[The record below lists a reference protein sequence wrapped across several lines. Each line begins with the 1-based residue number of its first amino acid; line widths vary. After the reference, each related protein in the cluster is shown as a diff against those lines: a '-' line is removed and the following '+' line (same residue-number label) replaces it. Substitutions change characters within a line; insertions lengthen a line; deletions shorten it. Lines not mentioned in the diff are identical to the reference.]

1 MNRLE
6 PLAFPLN
13 GQALIEAS
21 AGTGKTYTI
30 SSFYLRLIL
39 GHGCEPLPVEEVL
52 IVTFTNAA
60 TNELK
65 ERLHARLH
73 QAFVDFEK
81 GSSDD
86 EFIQA
91 LIDALANKSESS
103 LKLAKQRLLVAM
115 QSMDNAAIYTIHS
128 FCQRMLLEYAFER
141 GALYEQR
148 LILDDS
154 EWQKLAIT
162 DFWRQF
168 VADMP
173 RAELQL
179 FLQQWPSPNALLQ
192 NIRPLLNRD
201 VHLVSDKQEHV
212 DKEKI
217 ARLLNEYEAAVEAL
231 KTWWLQNDVMQQI
244 QDAGLKANAKLA
256 KPDTLKQMQS
266 FAHGSRLQLKIGKA
280 DSWEVF
286 SAEKVAAAAKKGSQD
301 LSHLNF
307 EQFDHLHQLQEQV
320 LQHLRLYYVAFS
332 VDWMRTRMAE
342 QKRRFNLISPDDL
355 LRNLEQV
362 LHHELQGEPLAA
374 AIADKYPVAMVDE
387 FQDTDPIQ
395 FSIFQRIY
403 ISNQVGDQDKKP
415 VNKETS
421 LILIGDPKQAIY
433 GFRGGDIFTYLKA
446 KQLISEQRQYTLAK
460 NFRSQQALVASLNR
474 LFQPQNNAFEFGEAI
489 PYHQVEAHKGHVG
502 LQQEGASIAAL
513 QFGFLTQV
521 EEGKYWS
528 WANASQLLAQHFA
541 EQIADLLGS
550 RYSKQSNEKY
560 LLNGKPVKA
569 GDVCVLVR
577 DRNEAQIIKDA
588 LASVNVDSV
597 YLARKSVFASEVAY
611 QVLLLLRALHSPQE
625 ESLVRAALL
634 TELFP
639 WQAYEFDSMLKD
651 ELRWHEVLGCFRQAH
666 QFWLKQGVMRAI
678 NHVLL
683 HFQVYQHLIQSFT
696 DGLRRITD
704 VRHLGELLQVEANAL
719 QGEGLL
725 LKWFETRLSEP
736 DHNHQEQQLRLE
748 TDENLVQ
755 ITTIHASKGLQYPL
769 VFIPFA
775 CRYKEAKEGTY
786 HKPNVGLVWDVE
798 PDENGQLLQE
808 VQRMGEDARLLYVAL
823 TRAEYHCWLG
833 VWNNAAE
840 RLRSNSG
847 FMKTAMGQVL
857 LSGNELESPAKL
869 PDSEIIQAIQALE
882 AEQDDVS
889 IKLELIQP
897 ALEQEQET
905 TNVTAVVNTEPGEI
919 EEYSAA
925 QLSRSLA
932 MDWVLTSYSG
942 ISQHGQHGHQDAHEA
957 FVTREEQGKA
967 ADEQSDDKSEK
978 RTVEQEQAH
987 KYALPMRFA
996 FERGVNPG
1004 SFLHAIYELSDWQEP
1019 DASLGKERDVSKAF
1033 ANVAKEQAQRYGI
1046 TSLQATETLQPFDD
1060 IAAWIR
1066 ETMQAPIQ
1074 CQFPD
1079 ETVTFKLQDIT
1090 ESQRIAE
1097 MEFYLPLKQVNATA
1111 FNALL
1116 HKYDFPARYPYDF
1129 GQLSGMLKGYI
1140 DLTLEYQG
1148 RFYVADYKSNHLG
1161 DDFSYYDQDSMAQAM
1176 WDHDYNLQAL
1186 IYTVALHRYLS
1197 IRLPDYDYDQH
1208 IGGACYLFVR
1218 GMHPEYSN
1226 MGCLHLIPE
1235 KSLVME
1241 LNKLFYGMAEAGT
1254 TYEGEGERYV

>member
-1 MNRLE
+1 MNPLE

-73 QAFVDFEK
+73 KAFVDFEQ
-81 GSSDD
+81 GNSDD
-86 EFIQA
+86 KFIQA
-91 LIDALANKSESS
+91 LIEALADKSESS

-141 GALYEQR
+141 GALYERR

-192 NIRPLLNRD
+192 SIRPLLNRD
-201 VHLVSDKQEHV
+201 VLLVSDKQTQI
-212 DKEKI
+212 DKDKI
-217 ARLLNEYEAAVEAL
+217 VKLLNDYETAVDAI
-231 KTWWLQNDVMQQI
+231 KRWWLQNELMQQI

-256 KPDTLKQMQS
+256 KPDILKQMQS
-266 FAHGSRLQLKIGKA
+266 FAQGTRLQLSIGKA

-286 SAEKVAAAAKKGSQD
+286 SAEKVAAAAKKGSKD

-320 LQHLRLYYVAFS
+320 RQHLRLYYVAFS

-355 LRNLEQV
+355 LQNLQQA
-362 LHHELQGEPLAA
+362 LQHESQGEALAT
-374 AIADKYPVAMVDE
+374 AIAGKYPVAMVDE

-403 ISNQVGDQDKKP
+403 IANPENKPANNQ
-415 VNKETS
+415 TS

-446 KQLISEQRQYTLAK
+446 KQLISEQRQYTLNT
-460 NFRSQQALVASLNR
+460 NFRSQKALVASLNH
-474 LFQPQNNAFEFGEAI
+474 LFQPNTASAFQFGEAI
-489 PYHQVEAHKGHVG
+489 PYHQVEADKGHLG
-502 LQQEGASIAAL
+502 LKQQDASVAAL
-513 QFGFLTQV
+513 QLGFLTQV

-528 WANASQLLAQHFA
+528 WANASRLLAQHFS
-541 EQIADLLGS
+541 EQIADLLNS
-550 RYSKQSNEKY
+550 QTY
-560 LLNGKPVKA
+560 LLNDIPVKA
-569 GDVCVLVR
+569 GDICVLVR
-577 DRNEAQIIKDA
+577 DRNEAQIMKEA
-588 LASVNVDSV
+588 LAAVNVDSV

-611 QVLLLLRALHSPQE
+611 QMLLLLRALHSPQD

-639 WQAYEFDSMLKD
+639 WQAYEFDAMLKD
-651 ELRWHEVLGCFRQAH
+651 ELRWHEVLSCFRQAH

-683 HFQVYQHLIQSFT
+683 HFQVYQHLIRSFS

-725 LKWFETRLSEP
+725 LKWFETRLSDP

-786 HKPNVGLVWDVE
+786 HKPDIGLVWDAE
-798 PDENGQLLQE
+798 PDEQGQMLQE
-808 VQRMGEDARLLYVAL
+808 AQRMGEDSRLLYVAL

-857 LSGNELESPAKL
+857 LASQELESPAKL
-869 PDSEIIQAIQALE
+869 PDSDIIQAIQAL
-882 AEQDDVS
+882 AAKQNDVS

-897 ALEQEQET
+897 ELEQEQEQKQKT
-905 TNVTAVVNTEPGEI
+905 TNVIAAANRGAGEL

-925 QLSRSLA
+925 QLSRNMA
-932 MDWVLTSYSG
+932 MNWVLTSYSG

-967 ADEQSDDKSEK
+967 ADEQSDDKPEK
-978 RTVEQEQAH
+978 RTVEQELAY
-987 KYALPMRFA
+987 KNALPMRFA

-1004 SFLHAIYELSDWQEP
+1004 SFLHAIYELSDWQEL
-1019 DASLGKERDVSKAF
+1019 DASSGKDGNPSRSF

-1046 TSLQATETLQPFDD
+1046 TSLLATETLQPFDD

-1066 ETMQAPIQ
+1066 ETMQTPIQ
-1074 CQFPD
+1074 CQFPN
-1079 ETVTFKLQDIT
+1079 ETATFQLQDIT

-1116 HKYDFPARYPYDF
+1116 RKYDFPARYPYDF

-1161 DDFSYYDQDSMAQAM
+1161 DDFACYDQNSMAQAM
-1176 WDHDYNLQAL
+1176 WEHDYNLQAL

-1197 IRLPDYDYDQH
+1197 VRLSGYDYDTH

-1218 GMHPEYSN
+1218 GMHPEYSH
-1226 MGCLHLIPE
+1226 MGCLHLLPE

-1241 LNKLFYGMAEAGT
+1241 LNTLFYGMVETAAH
-1254 TYEGEGERYV
+1254 EGEPHV